1 MSGIKILL
9 ITGIAFVGVYFFI
22 RLRNTILDLVLLF
35 ALVATAVV
43 FVLFPDLTTDIAHR
57 LGVGR
62 GADLIFYTSIVIFW
76 FVILK
81 LYARIRRLEQIVT
94 DVVRKDALNSA
105 ESRTDEQ
112 GM

>member
-22 RLRNTILDLVLLF
+22 RLRNTILDLILLF
-35 ALVATAVV
+35 ALVAAAIV

-62 GADLIFYTSIVIFW
+62 GADLIFYTSIIIFW

-94 DVVRKDALNSA
+94 DVVRKDALENS
-105 ESRTDEQ
+105 EKIKDKN
-112 GM
+112 

>member
-35 ALVATAVV
+35 ALVAAAIV

-57 LGVGR
+57 MGVGR
-62 GADLIFYTSIVIFW
+62 GADLIFYTSIIIFW

-94 DVVRKDALNSA
+94 DVVRKDALNNA

-112 GM
+112 GI